1 MVTSQQSFRATSAP
15 AISSRIVRR
24 SRSNLVH
31 RESFSDQIAIV
42 PYATSTTAG
51 AVLVNIIESLANLG
65 QRISAMAGLYARWR
79 VRRLKFRYVSSVPT
93 SHAGSLTM
101 AHFSDAN
108 YTISAAL
115 GALAGPLGTGPSA
128 QAIASAMNE
137 AEDSVSFP
145 VWEPCVELTV
155 KCKKDL
161 LYTTISQS
169 TGVQVN
175 LTANGALLVMI
186 NALTTET
193 ASGIYGT
200 VYVDGDID
208 FSDPL
213 YSPGTLVSSL
223 PQGYTTTFG
232 AATSGAQFAATFGS
246 TSASIGD
253 IQAPFV
259 VYVPSK
265 SFVWGGI
272 QFLQGIPIYFAADGA
287 GSTVTYGAFGSPAAY
302 ASGAQLKATAS
313 SSAPSS
319 DTAASLFFPA
329 QF

>member
-1 MVTSQQSFRATSAP
+1 MVTSLQSFRATSAP
-15 AISSRIVRR
+15 SIGSRIVRR

-31 RESFSDQIAIV
+31 RESFSDQVAIV
-42 PYATSTTAG
+42 PYATSTVPG
-51 AVLVNIIESLANLG
+51 SVLVNITESLANLG

-101 AHFSDAN
+101 AHFTDAN
-108 YTISAAL
+108 YNISAAL
-115 GALAGPLGTGPSA
+115 GVLGGPLGTTGQPLA
-128 QAIASAMNE
+128 AAMNE

-145 VWEPCVELTV
+145 VWEPCVELPV
-155 KCKKDL
+155 RCKKDL
-161 LYTTISQS
+161 LYTSVSQS

-175 LTANGALLVMI
+175 LTANGALLVML
-186 NALTTET
+186 NAGSTET

-213 YSPGTLVSSL
+213 YSPGTLVSGL
-223 PQGYTTTFG
+223 AQGYTATLNATT
-232 AATSGAQFAATFGS
+232 AGAQLAATFTNPAGP
-246 TSASIGD
+246 GD

-265 SFVWGGI
+265 SFSWGGT
-272 QFLQGIPIYFAADGA
+272 QFLQGIPIYFSADGA
-287 GSTVTYGAFGSPAAY
+287 GSTVTYGAFGSPAAF
-302 ASGAQLKATAS
+302 AAGVELKAASTA
-313 SSAPSS
+313 SAPSP
-319 DTAASLFFPA
+319 DTAAALFFPPS
-329 QF
+329 F